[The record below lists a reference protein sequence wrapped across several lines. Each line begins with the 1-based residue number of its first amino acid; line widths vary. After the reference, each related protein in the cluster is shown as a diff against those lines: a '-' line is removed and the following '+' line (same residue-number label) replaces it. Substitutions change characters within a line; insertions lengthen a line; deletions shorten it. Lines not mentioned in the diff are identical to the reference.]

1 MVGPNMP
8 LPGPSGVPPGLQ
20 GQPTNG
26 PPKSWPEGQ
35 WIVKIIHN
43 HYQIT
48 IQYLALLYS
57 ANLKRQSYLIVM
69 FLPRLR
75 NPRAHGEC
83 CRPCKCPTEANTS
96 SAHGPPV
103 SSTTFSSSRC
113 LARHAPSDP
122 ISRTTDPAA
131 HGTSSEAEPHH
142 THTETPGSGPS
153 GGPPGER
160 VQVRWG
166 KERANIEVLG

>member
-1 MVGPNMP
+1 M
-8 LPGPSGVPPGLQ
+8 
-20 GQPTNG
+20 
-26 PPKSWPEGQ
+26 
-35 WIVKIIHN
+35 KIIHN

-160 VQVRWG
+160 VQVR
-166 KERANIEVLG
+166 